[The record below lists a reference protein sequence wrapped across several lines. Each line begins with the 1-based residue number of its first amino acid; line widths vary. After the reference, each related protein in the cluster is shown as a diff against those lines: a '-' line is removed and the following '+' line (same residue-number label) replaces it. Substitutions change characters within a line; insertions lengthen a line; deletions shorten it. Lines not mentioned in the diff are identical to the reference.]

1 MPPTSDNL
9 YQRFATLIDDVARPF
24 IRLPDGSGYSYGQMQ
39 QRSAQ
44 LANALLD
51 LDVQPGD
58 RVVVQVDKSAAA
70 IFLYL
75 ACLRAGAVYV
85 PLNTAYTLAEL
96 EYFIFDAQ
104 PRVLVCTPARL
115 AALLPLA
122 QRLGVQQ
129 VVTLAASGERSSLAE
144 RAEAQAIDSFD
155 VARASDDAA
164 AILYTSG
171 TTGRSKGAVL
181 THGNLASNAFALRT
195 FWRYTPHD
203 VLLHA
208 LPIFHIHGLF
218 VAINVT
224 LAAGAALLLL
234 PGFDPESILAQLP
247 FATVMMGVPTYY
259 LRLLADARLDAR
271 HTAHMR
277 LFISGSAPLLID
289 THHAWRE
296 RTGHAILERYGM
308 TETGINTSNPCEG
321 ERRPGT
327 VGVPLPGITVRV
339 VDADSGAA
347 LPSGQLGMI
356 EVAGPNVFAGYW
368 RMPDKT
374 RAEFRADGFFVT
386 GDVGRFDAHGYLQ
399 IVGRGR
405 DLIIS
410 GGFNVYPREVES
422 EIDALPGVLES
433 AVVGLPHADFG
444 EGVTA
449 LVVRREATAVD
460 MPGPLL
466 DEAGVLARLKER
478 LAGYKCP
485 KRVLFLSE
493 LPRNTM
499 GKVQKN
505 MLRDTYRDLYASG
518 RGEQP

>member
-9 YQRFATLIDDVARPF
+9 YQRFATLGDTDARPF
-24 IRLPDGSGYSYGQMQ
+24 IRLADGGGYSYGQAH

-51 LDVQPGD
+51 LGLQPGD

-122 QRLGVQQ
+122 QRLGVPH
-129 VVTLAASGERSSLAE
+129 VVTLGTSGERSSLAE
-144 RAEAQAIDSFD
+144 RADAQARDSFD
-155 VARASDDAA
+155 VARASEDAA

-181 THGNLASNAFALRT
+181 THGNLASNAFALRAC
-195 FWRYTPHD
+195 WRFTEHD

-224 LAAGAALLLL
+224 LAAGASLLLL
-234 PGFDPESILAQLP
+234 PGFDPDSIFGQLP
-247 FATVMMGVPTYY
+247 FSTVMMGVPTYY
-259 LRLLADARLDAR
+259 VRLLADARLDTR
-271 HTAHMR
+271 HTARVR

-308 TETGINTSNPCEG
+308 TETGINTSNPCDG

-327 VGVPLPGITVRV
+327 VGVPLPGISVRI

-347 LPSGQLGMI
+347 LPGGQLGMI

-374 RAEFRADGFFVT
+374 RAEFRSDGYFVT
-386 GDVGRFDAHGYLQ
+386 GDMGRFDEHGYLQ
-399 IVGRGR
+399 IVGRGK
-405 DLIIS
+405 DLIIT
-410 GGFNVYPREVES
+410 GGYNVYPREVES

-449 LVVRREATAVD
+449 LIVRREAAATEV
-460 MPGPLL
+460 PGALL
-466 DEAGVLARLKER
+466 DEAAVLQRLKER

-505 MLRDTYRDLYASG
+505 MLRETYHGLYAAGGSV
-518 RGEQP
+518 QP

>member
-129 VVTLAASGERSSLAE
+129 VVTLAASGRGSLAE
-144 RAEAQAIDSFD
+144 RAEAQATDSFD

-181 THGNLASNAFALRT
+181 THGNLASNAFALKT
-195 FWRYTPHD
+195 FWRYTAHD

-234 PGFDPESILAQLP
+234 PGFDPDSILAQLP

-296 RTGHAILERYGM
+296 RTGHVILERYGM

-327 VGVPLPGITVRV
+327 VGVPLPGISVRV

-399 IVGRGR
+399 IVGRGK

-466 DEAGVLARLKER
+466 DESGVLARLKER

-505 MLRDTYRDLYASG
+505 MLRDTYRDLYAPG